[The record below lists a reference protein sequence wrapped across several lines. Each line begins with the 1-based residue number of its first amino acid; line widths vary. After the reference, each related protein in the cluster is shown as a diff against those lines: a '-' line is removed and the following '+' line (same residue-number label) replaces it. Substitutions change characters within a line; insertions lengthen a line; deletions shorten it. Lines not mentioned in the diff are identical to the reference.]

1 MRYLVLRALLIGL
14 AIFVLSQVIYYVL
27 KISEHLSDGLGL
39 FLFLL
44 GPFAGSVL
52 IAILAPR
59 FKFTTG
65 VFLSVPASLLMG
77 MCSIIAI
84 ELGLTPLKE
93 YQGVNGAIFLAL
105 MNFPFVLGFCALG
118 AALGCIFSHKTAKKL
133 LN

>member
-1 MRYLVLRALLIGL
+1 MRYLALRAFSIGL
-14 AIFVLSQVIYYVL
+14 AILAVCQATYYVL
-27 KISEHLSDGLGL
+27 KISESVSEGSEL

-44 GPFAGSVL
+44 GPFAGSLL

-59 FKFTTG
+59 FKFTMG

-77 MCSIIAI
+77 MCSTIAI
-84 ELGLTPLKE
+84 ELGITLLNE

-118 AALGCIFSHKTAKKL
+118 AALGCIISYETAKKPR
-133 LN
+133 N